1 MANTGN
7 TPNSSLNLSFTVVGY
22 VYLYYTLQ
30 LIQLCYW
37 LGWDDFE
44 EKKHILNGLQDLSLS
59 CN

>member
-44 EKKHILNGLQDLSLS
+44 EKKKNF
-59 CN
+59 